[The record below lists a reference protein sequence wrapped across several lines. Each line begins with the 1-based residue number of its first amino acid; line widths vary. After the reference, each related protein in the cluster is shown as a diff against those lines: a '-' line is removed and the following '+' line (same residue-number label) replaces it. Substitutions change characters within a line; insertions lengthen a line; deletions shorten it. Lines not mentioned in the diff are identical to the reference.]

1 MKSTFIALFIACT
14 LTLNTLKAQSV
25 FNRVDVGFSAQAVS
39 EYVDLNASPKEMF
52 GSLRFSP
59 ALVMRY
65 NMPYRFA
72 IRATFS
78 ALERDLFKKIDNVD
92 ETVNED
98 SFISILGEFHFNDYN
113 IYRTRTPVVPYLG
126 LGFSVISGLVDSD
139 LSNKRDFNPSAIFSF
154 GAKMKRNRFIV
165 ATELASGIRIATRE
179 KSILNDWYVFPNF
192 TITYTFGPNF

>member
-1 MKSTFIALFIACT
+1 ML
-14 LTLNTLKAQSV
+14 
-25 FNRVDVGFSAQAVS
+25 
-39 EYVDLNASPKEMF
+39 

-59 ALVMRY
+59 ALVVRY

-78 ALERDLFKKIDNVD
+78 ALDRGLLKKIDNSERRVM
-92 ETVNED
+92 ED

-113 IYRTRTPVVPYLG
+113 IYRTTTPVVPYLG
-126 LGFSVISGLVDSD
+126 IGFSVLSGLYDTNSF
-139 LSNKRDFNPSAIFSF
+139 NERDFNPSAIFSF

-165 ATELASGIRIATRE
+165 STELASGVRITTSE
-179 KSILNDWYVFPNF
+179 KSLLNDWYVFPNF